1 MGAESSHILEYKPT
15 GCFPGAFWWV
25 GVSPHLVPLSSGCGT
40 GVGPKNV
47 VEVVGGVGL
56 ACARQQ

>member
-15 GCFPGAFWWV
+15 GCFPGASRGW
-25 GVSPHLVPLSSGCGT
+25 GSPRVVPLSSGCGT